1 MTRAM
6 EQVGAGLE
14 KIVAGSLR
22 RSPAGEGPLRA
33 WAVACGQAVA
43 ARTRAVAFAQG
54 ILRVEVPDAGWRAE
68 LQALAPQYLAVL
80 NRYVA
85 ESVRRIEFVIVGQ
98 SGGRG
103 RPPHTDMKVTEKDV
117 AYVADL
123 GNLELTEEERTR
135 MVRDLNSILG
145 HIDSLN
151 ELDTTNV
158 PPMAQVS
165 DRYGVDQ
172 SKQGS
177 ERFAYA
183 SREDVLEGLRK
194 SLPHDV
200 ALENAPDSDGTF
212 FKVPKVIER

>member
-1 MTRAM
+1 M
-6 EQVGAGLE
+6 
-14 KIVAGSLR
+14 I
-22 RSPAGEGPLRA
+22 
-33 WAVACGQAVA
+33 
-43 ARTRAVAFAQG
+43 
-54 ILRVEVPDAGWRAE
+54 
-68 LQALAPQYLAVL
+68 
-80 NRYVA
+80 
-85 ESVRRIEFVIVGQ
+85 
-98 SGGRG
+98 
-103 RPPHTDMKVTEKDV
+103 VTEKDV

-123 GNLELTEEERTR
+123 ANLELTEEERTR

-145 HIDSLN
+145 HINSLN

-194 SLPHDV
+194 SLPHNI